1 MLGAAVLYN
10 LIIRSQTFSKSMPL
24 DCELHKH
31 FSVFLFFFFFLS
43 PVRWTGCLEWIEF
56 GYIPSTKLMRLCQY
70 PGGLAQ
76 VD

>member
-31 FSVFLFFFFFLS
+31 FSVFLFFFFF
-43 PVRWTGCLEWIEF
+43 CLQ
-56 GYIPSTKLMRLCQY
+56 L
-70 PGGLAQ
+70 GGQDA
-76 VD
+76 